1 MGASNNMRIKA
12 VLFDF
17 DGTLA
22 DTLPVCFYAF
32 RRIFKELDHREITDN
47 EIVSMFGPSETG
59 IIQENLKKSESV
71 EEAIN
76 KYYTYYEEVHSSLV
90 KKNTNIHDLLK
101 WLKSMDIKV
110 GIVTG
115 KARKSLDI
123 SMEKLEMDHMFD
135 VIITGDDVDRPK
147 PHPEGILKAISSL
160 EVVKE
165 QTIFVGDSHAD
176 IKAGKDAGII
186 TIGVLWLPTVQ
197 SLTFEPSPDYLFKNT
212 FELVNLIKSL

>member
-32 RRIFKELDHREITDN
+32 RRIFKEYDHREITDN
-47 EIVSMFGPSETG
+47 EIVRMFGPSETG
-59 IIQENLKKSESV
+59 IIQENLNNSELV

-76 KYYTYYEEVHSSLV
+76 NYYTYYEEIHSSLV
-90 KKNTNIHDLLK
+90 EKNTDIYDLLN
-101 WLKSMDIKV
+101 WLKSMDLKI

-123 SMEKLEMDHMFD
+123 SMEKLDMGHMFD
-135 VIITGDDVDRPK
+135 IIITGDDVERPK

-160 EVVKE
+160 GVAKG

-176 IKAGKDAGII
+176 IKAGKDAGIV
-186 TIGVLWLPTVQ
+186 TIGVHWLNTVQ
-197 SLTFEPSPDYLFKNT
+197 SLNFEPLPEYIFKT
-212 FELVNLIKSL
+212 TSELVNLIKSP